1 MAMKNSVPCQ
11 ITFSSPHPLDF
22 DMLMIFNLK
31 NVEQYHKLELTD
43 IFIACWI
50 MRMKRCQQKQQ
61 NGSPRLPSHLL
72 LLSFPYFFL
81 LHGLEAALKSCE
93 IKVKYGSFG
102 ANNSH
107 RFHKSIHA
115 VIYKKC
121 ALVKR
126 LKKTKNLA
134 EVEMITL
141 TQSSS
146 FLVEHRS
153 FTCAPPP
160 DSLRAGSPSGQYL
173 THAQWQWQP
182 WQLFQLIP
190 DAVVFRKSS
199 WWRFYSDRKLKYGYT
214 SQPRSQ
220 VLFSGLERDCL
231 RV

>member
-1 MAMKNSVPCQ
+1 M
-11 ITFSSPHPLDF
+11 
-22 DMLMIFNLK
+22 
-31 NVEQYHKLELTD
+31 
-43 IFIACWI
+43 
-50 MRMKRCQQKQQ
+50 
-61 NGSPRLPSHLL
+61 PSHLL

-199 WWRFYSDRKLKYGYT
+199 WWRSNSLFRPKIKVWIHEPT
-214 SQPRSQ
+214 SFPGPFLWLGTG
-220 VLFSGLERDCL
+220 LFTCVISSFNSPFHG
-231 RV
+231 

>member
-1 MAMKNSVPCQ
+1 M
-11 ITFSSPHPLDF
+11 
-22 DMLMIFNLK
+22 
-31 NVEQYHKLELTD
+31 
-43 IFIACWI
+43 
-50 MRMKRCQQKQQ
+50 
-61 NGSPRLPSHLL
+61 PSHLL

-107 RFHKSIHA
+107 RFHKSMHA

-141 TQSSS
+141 TQSFS
-146 FLVEHRS
+146 FLMEHRS
-153 FTCAPPP
+153 FTCAPHLIVCGQAHRLA
-160 DSLRAGSPSGQYL
+160 STLRMRSGSGSHGSSFS
-173 THAQWQWQP
+173 
-182 WQLFQLIP
+182 LFQMPLFLGNQ
-190 DAVVFRKSS
+190 AGGVRTL
-199 WWRFYSDRKLKYGYT
+199 YSDRKLKYGYT

-220 VLFSGLERDCL
+220 VLFPGLERDCL